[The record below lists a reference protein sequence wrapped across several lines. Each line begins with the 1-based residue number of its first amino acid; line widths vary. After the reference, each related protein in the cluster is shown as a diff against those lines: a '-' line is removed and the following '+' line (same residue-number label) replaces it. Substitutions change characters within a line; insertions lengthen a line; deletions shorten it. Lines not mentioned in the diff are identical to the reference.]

1 VLQHAER
8 ATRGHH
14 SMLVNVGVGYG
25 GRQEIIDAVASY
37 LSDSFSRGETPSQYC
52 PAKQY
57 GQAPS

>member
-1 VLQHAER
+1 
-8 ATRGHH
+8 
-14 SMLVNVGVGYG
+14 MLVNVGVGYG